1 MSVSMGRY
9 ENAMNNANIKALLQI
24 DAETF
29 CVGLHMKVSG
39 YLRLYSS
46 FLNTGRKFFLAHN
59 RFVSIFDLA
68 KDKWT

>member
-1 MSVSMGRY
+1 MKMSVTMKRFEDAVSNTNVKM
-9 ENAMNNANIKALLQI
+9 LLHI

-46 FLNTGRKFFLAHN
+46 FINAGRQFFLAHN
-59 RFVSIFDLA
+59 RFVSIFNLA
-68 KDKWT
+68 KD